1 MTTQIHTV
9 NFVLAGCRA
18 VIICA
23 SLVIAYP
30 AQAADIRP
38 SSSAAPAQAPIE
50 KARAAI
56 ARKDWSVAIRDL
68 QVLVRAEPTNADA
81 HNLLAFSL
89 RNDGDLSR
97 SKVHYDE
104 ALRLDP
110 NHKGAHEYIGELYLK
125 MKQPDNAR
133 KHLLIL
139 EKLCGNK
146 DCEEYQ
152 DLARAL
158 AEYKP

>member
-1 MTTQIHTV
+1 MTMRQHSV
-9 NFVLAGCRA
+9 HFALAGCRA
-18 VIICA
+18 LILCA
-23 SLVIAYP
+23 CLGIGYQ
-30 AQAADIRP
+30 AQAADTRP
-38 SSSAAPAQAPIE
+38 SPSAASAQAPIE

-68 QVLVRAEPTNADA
+68 QVLVRTEPNNADA

-89 RNDGDLSR
+89 RNDGDLAR

-125 MKQPDNAR
+125 MKQPDNAQR
-133 KHLLIL
+133 HLLIL
-139 EKLCGNK
+139 ERLCGGK